1 MKKMILVALAGTLM
15 TAVACNNDSGNNKKE
30 PMAEVLNTDTV
41 TLSCDADRGSV
52 KLVFLGEQ
60 GHYDRVTVYMDST
73 QYDMMPDAGN
83 DKVRFST
90 ADKSMTL
97 QQEGGNYSFY
107 KDTTLLFSCFAGLT
121 EGGREFKTA
130 SGVVFVVEET
140 HPTSA
145 SLSTIRVTSRGLKEV
160 ETDMSYTDV
169 DPVKDIF
176 LADINNDGFEELYI
190 VTEVAGSGGYAG
202 IIGLSSNSDKSTST
216 ITVPELVEDDMKA
229 GKLFEG
235 YQGHDKIYIENKQL
249 VREFPVYKAGDNNA
263 TPSGGTRKVVY
274 SLTKG
279 EASWMLTAATIK

>member
-1 MKKMILVALAGTLM
+1 MKKFILVALIGTLM
-15 TAVACNNDSGNNKKE
+15 TSLACNNNSSKNAE

-41 TLSCDADRGSV
+41 MLSCDADRGSV

-60 GHYDRVTVYMDST
+60 GHYDRVTVYIDSN
-73 QYDMMPDAGN
+73 QYEMMADATN
-83 DKVRFST
+83 DGKRYST
-90 ADKSMTL
+90 SDKSMSL
-97 QQEGGNYSFY
+97 LEISGNYSFY
-107 KDTTLLFSCFAGLT
+107 KDTTLLFSCFSGQT
-121 EGGREFKTA
+121 GREFKTA
-130 SGVVFVVEET
+130 TGVVFVVEET
-140 HPTSA
+140 HPNSA
-145 SLSTIRVTSRGLKEV
+145 SLSTIRVTSRGLKEA

-176 LADINNDGFEELYI
+176 LADINNDGFDELYI
-190 VTEVAGSGGYAG
+190 ITEVAGSGGYAG
-202 IIGLSSNSDKSTST
+202 IIALSSNNDKSTST

-235 YQGHDKIYIENKQL
+235 YQGHDKIYVENKQL

-279 EASWMLTAATIK
+279 EASWMLTAAPMK

>member
-1 MKKMILVALAGTLM
+1 MKKIMLVAFFGTLM
-15 TAVACNNDSGNNKKE
+15 STLACNNNSSKNAE

-41 TLSCDADRGSV
+41 MLSCEADRGAV

-60 GHYDRVTVYMDST
+60 GHYDRVTVYIDSNQYEMMADST
-73 QYDMMPDAGN
+73 NEGKRY
-83 DKVRFST
+83 ST
-90 ADKSMTL
+90 SDKSMSL
-97 QQEGGNYSFY
+97 QEKGGNYSFY
-107 KDTTLLFSCFAGLT
+107 KDTALLFSCYSGQT
-121 EGGREFKTA
+121 GREFKTA

-140 HPTSA
+140 HPNGA

-176 LADINNDGFEELYI
+176 LADVNNDGFEELYI
-190 VTEVAGSGGYAG
+190 ITEVAGSGGYAG
-202 IIGLSSNSDKSTST
+202 IIALSSNNDKSTST

-235 YQGHDKIYIENKQL
+235 YQGHDKIYVENKQL
-249 VREFPVYKAGDNNA
+249 VREFPVYKAGDSNA

-279 EASWMLTAATIK
+279 EASWMLTAAPTK

>member
-1 MKKMILVALAGTLM
+1 MFVALIGTLM
-15 TAVACNNDSGNNKKE
+15 TVLACNNDAGNKNKE
-30 PMAEVLNTDTV
+30 PMAQVLNTDTINL
-41 TLSCDADRGSV
+41 TCDANRGTV
-52 KLVFLGEQ
+52 RLVFLGEQ
-60 GHYDRVTVYMDST
+60 GNYDRVSVYMDSM
-73 QYDMMPDAGN
+73 QYDMMPDDN
-83 DKVRFST
+83 NNLRFST
-90 ADKSMTL
+90 ADKSMSL

-107 KDTTLLFSCFAGLT
+107 KDTSLLFSCFAGQT
-121 EGGREFKTA
+121 ATGREFKTA
-130 SGVVFVVEET
+130 SGIVFVVEET

-190 VTEVAGSGGYAG
+190 ITEVAGSGGYAG
-202 IIGLSSNSDKSTST
+202 IIGLSSNNDKSTST

-263 TPSGGTRKVVY
+263 TPSGGTHKVVY
-274 SLTKG
+274 TLSKG
-279 EASWMLTAATIK
+279 EASWMLTAAPIK